1 MNFIEEFK
9 KGQAGGNKG
18 LYMGDGLANIS
29 KFIGG
34 VQKHRIYGFASGPKV
49 GKSTTVDY
57 GFVIQ
62 PYLYALENGVDVEW
76 IYYSF
81 EIDRVSKE
89 FDFAIYFLY
98 HDYGIE
104 RVSLPEGITVRGES
118 IIDIS
123 PDYLRGRMLDDN
135 GNIVT
140 VKEEIYT
147 VLKLVYTERIIPM
160 FGEWSANG
168 IMIRP
173 GAIDFIEQKD
183 NPTGIYKDLKSHAE
197 KVGHFIKNSVG
208 RIIGYKNTSAPDR
221 YTIIIIDHLRK
232 LVPERGFQLKQ
243 TVDKMSE
250 YMVELRNWCDY
261 IFVPIIHT
269 NRNLA
274 DAGKMSFSGDELYPT
289 GDDIKDTGNLSEDV
303 DYLFT
308 MFDPNDTKYKLKK
321 HFDLDLRDSRGAPFY
336 PRLRTIHLVE
346 SRHTQFPLHFK
357 VNMFGN
363 LKNFKQIETT

>member
-1 MNFIEEFK
+1 MNFIEEYE
-9 KGQAGGNKG
+9 KGQAGGNRG
-18 LYMGDGLANIS
+18 LYMGPGLDKVSRA
-29 KFIGG
+29 IGG
-34 VQKHRIYGFASGPKV
+34 VQKHRIYGVGSPPKV
-49 GKSTTVDY
+49 GKSTFVDY

-62 PYLYALENGVDVEW
+62 PYLYALEYNIPIEW
-76 IYYSF
+76 IYFSY

-89 FDFAIYFLY
+89 FDFVVYFLY
-98 HDYGIE
+98 HDYGVE
-104 RVSLPEGITVRGES
+104 RIQLPEGVTVKGEN
-118 IIDIS
+118 IIDLS
-123 PDYLRGRMLDDN
+123 PDYLRGRKTDDN
-135 GNIVT
+135 DETIT
-140 VKEEIYT
+140 VKPEIFELIKVIY
-147 VLKLVYTERIIPM
+147 KNRIIPL
-160 FGEWSANG
+160 FGEWANG
-168 IMIRP
+168 TCIKKGLMI
-173 GAIDFIEQKD
+173 FLEEKD
-183 NPTGIYKDLKSHAE
+183 NPTGLYKYLKRHAE
-197 KVGHFIKNSVG
+197 LDGQFILDKYG
-208 RIIGYKNTSAPDR
+208 RVTGYKRLTNTGK
-221 YTIIIIDHLRK
+221 YTIIIVDHLRK
-232 LVPERGFQLKQ
+232 LKLERGWLLKQ

-250 YMVELRNWCDY
+250 YMVELRNWCDF

-269 NRNLA
+269 GRNL
-274 DAGKMSFSGDELYPT
+274 GNSIQYGDDQVYPT